1 MLKIGVGLFYYKLGK
16 AFLQIRTKWGSYYK
30 SEQNVLQ
37 VRVIITNCGIT
48 NADFKYD
55 NIF

>member
-1 MLKIGVGLFYYKLGK
+1 MLKIVVGLFYYKLGQ

-30 SEQNVLQ
+30 SEQNLLE